1 VQTFEIKWRR
11 WNYFAERVLTSLKQT
26 RSARQKGGSMN
37 KSIMFASAVILSAGI
52 VFVSNGVEAQ
62 GMPQTVELAKIDVQ
76 KLAAGYRASKV
87 IGSSVVNEE
96 NEVIGKI
103 DDLLISL
110 DGKEPYAVLS
120 IGGFLGMGTHLVA
133 VPYETLKSTD
143 DKIVLPGGT
152 KNSLRMLPEFKYAS
166 K

>member
-1 VQTFEIKWRR
+1 
-11 WNYFAERVLTSLKQT
+11 
-26 RSARQKGGSMN
+26 MN
-37 KSIMFASAVILSAGI
+37 KSIIFASAVILSAGI
-52 VFVSNGVEAQ
+52 VFASNGVGAQ

-96 NEVIGKI
+96 NEVIGQI

-133 VPYETLKSTD
+133 VPYETLKSAD
-143 DKIVLPGGT
+143 DKIMLPGGT

>member
-1 VQTFEIKWRR
+1 
-11 WNYFAERVLTSLKQT
+11 
-26 RSARQKGGSMN
+26 MN
-37 KSIMFASAVILSAGI
+37 KSIMFASAAILSAGI
-52 VFVSNGVEAQ
+52 VFVSNGVGAQ
-62 GMPQTVELAKIDVQ
+62 GVPQTVELAKVDVQ

-87 IGSSVVNEE
+87 IGSNVVNEE

-103 DDLLISL
+103 DDLLVSL

-133 VPYETLKSTD
+133 VPYETLKSAD
-143 DKIVLPGGT
+143 DKIMLPGGT

>member
-1 VQTFEIKWRR
+1 
-11 WNYFAERVLTSLKQT
+11 
-26 RSARQKGGSMN
+26 MN
-37 KSIMFASAVILSAGI
+37 KSIMFASAAILSAGI
-52 VFVSNGVEAQ
+52 VFVSNGVGAQ
-62 GMPQTVELAKIDVQ
+62 GMPQTVELAKVDVQ

-103 DDLLISL
+103 DDLLVSL

>member
-1 VQTFEIKWRR
+1 
-11 WNYFAERVLTSLKQT
+11 
-26 RSARQKGGSMN
+26 MN
-37 KSIMFASAVILSAGI
+37 KSIMFASAAILSAGI
-52 VFVSNGVEAQ
+52 VFVSNGVGAQ
-62 GMPQTVELAKIDVQ
+62 GVPQTVELAKIDVQ

-87 IGSSVVNEE
+87 IGSNVVNEE

-133 VPYETLKSTD
+133 VPYETL
-143 DKIVLPGGT
+143 
-152 KNSLRMLPEFKYAS
+152 
-166 K
+166 